1 MNIYV
6 NIYYKYLNISIYIS
20 EHLIALTPG
29 ERRKAKGETRI
40 KFKYLTFQKT
50 KERVAIKKRTLTT
63 KKKRVLSF

>member
-29 ERRKAKGETRI
+29 ERRKAR
-40 KFKYLTFQKT
+40 L
-50 KERVAIKKRTLTT
+50 V
-63 KKKRVLSF
+63 